1 MVTSRADTGSSAI
14 RSFGSCIS
22 AVPIQIL
29 CRLQSLARKYN
40 ISSIETILHW
50 AQDYCKDGELAFEE
64 KRGRATKE
72 NSPFKGRP
80 RIRFVSEN
88 EKEEYLKQKEE
99 YYKKD

>member
-1 MVTSRADTGSSAI
+1 MAKKGQKFKHYSKVLKLLVVQEYLSHKYS
-14 RSFGSCIS
+14 
-22 AVPIQIL
+22 
-29 CRLQSLARKYN
+29 LQSLARKYN